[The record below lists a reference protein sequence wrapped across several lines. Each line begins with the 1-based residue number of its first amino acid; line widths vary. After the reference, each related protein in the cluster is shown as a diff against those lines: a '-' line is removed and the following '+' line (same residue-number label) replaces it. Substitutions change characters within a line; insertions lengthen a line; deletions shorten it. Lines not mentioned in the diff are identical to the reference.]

1 MIITK
6 ECRLGKINIEIPINA
21 GDIILQG
28 RTEYRIN
35 RFVIVENKI
44 FAVNT
49 SSGLWANIEELEF
62 IQVKNKTNYYKII
75 TEEK

>member
-6 ECRLGKINIEIPINA
+6 DSNLGKINIEIPINQ

-35 RFVIVENKI
+35 RFVIVDESVY
-44 FAVNT
+44 AVNT
-49 SSGLWANIEELEF
+49 GSGLWENINDLVLVRE
-62 IQVKNKTNYYKII
+62 KNDKKYYKHK
-75 TEEK
+75 EE